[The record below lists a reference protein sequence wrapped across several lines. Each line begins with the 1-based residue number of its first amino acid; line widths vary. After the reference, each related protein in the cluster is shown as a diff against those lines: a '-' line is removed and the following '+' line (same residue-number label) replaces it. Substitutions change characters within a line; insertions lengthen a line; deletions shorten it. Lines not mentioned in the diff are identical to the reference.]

1 MSDVQLAL
9 VMVALDG
16 SAFAERA
23 LPLACAI
30 ARQAGDRGEV
40 ELLHVHDMGVSSPNA
55 PAVEPRWEN
64 ERAGEMRV
72 EVEGVAARLAAETGL
87 RVTAVMLRGRVA
99 DSITRHAIEHRADL
113 IVITTHGRTGL
124 KRALIGSVA
133 EQIVRTAKTPVLVVP
148 SSE

>member
-1 MSDVQLAL
+1 MNDLQLAL

-16 SAFAERA
+16 SPFAERA

-30 ARQAGDRGEV
+30 ARQAGDHGQV
-40 ELLHVHDMGVSSPNA
+40 ELVHVHDMGVASPNA
-55 PAVEPRWEN
+55 PVVEPRWEN

-72 EVEGVAARLAAETGL
+72 AVERAAARLAAESGL

-99 DSITRHAIEHRADL
+99 ESITRHAIERRADML
-113 IVITTHGRTGL
+113 VITTHGRTGL